1 MAKIYDS
8 ILDLIGH
15 TPIVELHK
23 IEESQKVNAKLLA
36 KLEFFNPGGSVK
48 DRIALHMVEAAEK
61 DGRLKQGGTI
71 IEGTSGNT
79 GIGLAAVAA
88 ARGYQA
94 VICMPENMSRER
106 VQILQG
112 YGAEVHLTPEAE
124 NMGGAGKKAA
134 EILAETENAVVIGQ
148 GGNPNNP
155 DAHFRTTGPEIWE
168 DLDGKV
174 DIVVATVGTGGTLTG
189 VGEYLR
195 TQKPDVKLIAVEPA
209 GSPVLSGGE
218 PGPHKIQ
225 GIGGGMI
232 APVTRLDL
240 FDEIITV
247 TDENAFDYA
256 RLMAKTEGIS
266 VGISSGAALW
276 AALQLAKR
284 AENAG
289 KNIVIIIP
297 DSGERYLSSGLYD
310 EK

>member
-1 MAKIYDS
+1 
-8 ILDLIGH
+8 
-15 TPIVELHK
+15 
-23 IEESQKVNAKLLA
+23 
-36 KLEFFNPGGSVK
+36 
-48 DRIALHMVEAAEK
+48 
-61 DGRLKQGGTI
+61 
-71 IEGTSGNT
+71 
-79 GIGLAAVAA
+79 
-88 ARGYQA
+88 
-94 VICMPENMSRER
+94 
-106 VQILQG
+106 
-112 YGAEVHLTPEAE
+112 
-124 NMGGAGKKAA
+124 MGGAGKKAA